1 MFESNDRFKLA
12 RVTKKLEDMEKNV
25 KESFR
30 NLKSELEDHLDSIN
44 DNTNEVE
51 YFAELMMEF
60 DNRLTRMENAIFS
73 MTSKVNQII
82 PDDNHPRSA
91 KLTDKEADVFQI
103 IFRSEN
109 EPVGLNDLSKQTNI
123 TENNVKKIVQNM
135 IEKQIP
141 IISTDTTNGRF
152 FYVEE
157 SFREKQL
164 KFNVLNLSTNL
175 TLDVFDQSIKEIE

>member
-1 MFESNDRFKLA
+1 MFESNDRLNVS
-12 RVTKKLEDMEKNV
+12 RVAKKLSDMEKNV

-60 DNRLTRMENAIFS
+60 DNRLTRLENTIYS
-73 MTSKVNQII
+73 MTGKLNQIL
-82 PDDNHPRSA
+82 PDDNNPKAA
-91 KLTDKEADVFQI
+91 KLTDKEADIFQT

-109 EPVGLNDLSKQTNI
+109 EPIALNEISRQTSI
-123 TENNVKKIVQNM
+123 TENSVKKIIQNM

-141 IISTDTTNGRF
+141 IISTDTTTGRY

-157 SFREKQL
+157 GFREKQL